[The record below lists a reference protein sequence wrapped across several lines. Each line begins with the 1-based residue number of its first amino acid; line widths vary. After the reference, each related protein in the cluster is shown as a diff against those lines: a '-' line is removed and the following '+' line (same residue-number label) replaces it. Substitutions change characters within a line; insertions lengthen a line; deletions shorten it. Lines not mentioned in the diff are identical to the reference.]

1 MLARGPMGAG
11 VVTSCPCS
19 SSRNLLRACS
29 VFPHSWGMLRVTG
42 CWACLPQVPPL
53 GRGDRGL
60 GEEAGMS
67 VEGPRGS
74 EGEGFYTETCRHALA
89 SFNDCFSSA
98 LCPGN
103 PVQDS
108 TSICYLKKKKFGR
121 HCSPLLG
128 GNTESGAGSSH
139 SPKSRD
145 VSGAELAQGSVCL
158 RALGADCHLQRPPAQ
173 TRTGWQG
180 AGGWGGVLS
189 SVQESAVTT
198 AVSPLS
204 RGPPAAVGGRV
215 PSQWEP
221 GAPLP
226 RPLPGEGEG
235 GSQWHRG
242 DNSSHAVWVQPGDPW
257 RGG

>member
-98 LCPGN
+98 LYPGN

-108 TSICYLKKKKFGR
+108 TSICYLKKKSLAGTVPLCWVETLSLGR
-121 HCSPLLG
+121 
-128 GNTESGAGSSH
+128 A
-139 SPKSRD
+139 
-145 VSGAELAQGSVCL
+145 
-158 RALGADCHLQRPPAQ
+158 
-173 TRTGWQG
+173 
-180 AGGWGGVLS
+180 
-189 SVQESAVTT
+189 AVTPQ
-198 AVSPLS
+198 SPGTCQGQSWPRGLS
-204 RGPPAAVGGRV
+204 A
-215 PSQWEP
+215 
-221 GAPLP
+221 
-226 RPLPGEGEG
+226 
-235 GSQWHRG
+235 
-242 DNSSHAVWVQPGDPW
+242 
-257 RGG
+257 